1 MSDTFDF
8 ISEDP
13 PAQINITELASQAL
27 AEAMAWRLDP
37 LDTPAPTDDMLKR
50 AAAIV
55 SAVTDLARRK
65 FIVLVCGSEADAK
78 RLAIA
83 CGKNGD
89 HIGEAMRVLDILA
102 ETEDTLVTDHPPA
115 DTQNS

>member
-1 MSDTFDF
+1 VTDTFNF

-13 PAQINITELASQAL
+13 PTQIDIAELAAQAL
-27 AEAMAWRLDP
+27 AEAMAWRQDP
-37 LDTPAPTDDMLKR
+37 LNTPAPTDDMVKR

-55 SAVTDLARRK
+55 SAVADLGGRK
-65 FIVLVCGSEADAK
+65 FVVLVCGSEADAK

-89 HIGEAMRVLDILA
+89 HVGEALRVLDLLA
-102 ETEDTLVTDHPPA
+102 EAEEAL
-115 DTQNS
+115 